1 MRFPSECAFA
11 GLVITG
17 MLFMFFI
24 DFRLAQSNAATASG
38 SLQSVSTFPV
48 CEEIFGNTTDQGKQ
62 NTDGLCGDPGAS
74 QARQFPTTLIQVA
87 IPFGNGDA
95 EDGIDSSSETFTF
108 SGFPRADY
116 SQQEID
122 NFDPENPCQYIK
134 AGQPCEV
141 FASPLTLSVSA
152 SKLIYAYPM
161 KELTDPFPYSYIS
174 YDSILEYGTDDEN
187 GEVLNPDQN
196 CDVNNGGGQCT
207 DTCQCGLAI
216 GGEGSTFASK
226 ECTRKL
232 MGRDILIGGKSSTNA
247 GHYLDET
254 CVNTQNIGGMGQLA
268 IVNSWAINR
277 KDSFRT
283 GFIDSTPVSLPF
295 DIYRGTRNE
304 ADQTKA
310 DQMYQIMDNAL
321 KSNEGSNRI
330 RNYNRNTLSACMGYL
345 YNTNTDSSVP
355 PVNLIGP
362 CAEAQNVATVG
373 RYPAFRDPSSTPLR
387 GSLVKDGDGN
397 VQNFNAGTCIACIAE
412 YKDSYN
418 VPGMFGS
425 YAKCQNFVED
435 WTNAFV
441 IDLRSPVNQNALRND
456 GDTDSFDIYYERTQ
470 VAVGT
475 SANPFYQ
482 SKCCRFVLPHD
493 SITRVLGR
501 CPASSSN
508 DACWDS
514 YNRPPQFVQTQN
526 LPSNTAKTDIEDG
539 SFPQGFE
546 NSPLPPD
553 GDQVGGSLPNFGYKN
568 RGLALT
574 PFFPTNKGS
583 GTTNGDV
590 KTEFMT
596 SHIYRCG
603 SNCND
608 FGADEGSQS
617 AKEKSPIDKGRAK
630 GWLGLGPFCKAYEV
644 SRTARPFFEVNVNVA
659 YQNGKGEDTST
670 ETIRLSSYSSNYYS
684 GSALGTTTDG
694 GIAAQLNPP
703 RGLSGV
709 GAPPLGGVVVVCG
722 AVTKASSS
730 ASLGKISGTLGPGI
744 SPTVNPWGV
753 MKTLIENAANR
764 LGSGFDAFGVK
775 QHGRVAP
782 IPGFVTALQCFNYET
797 ACLPDQDV
805 CQALFDACKRINAD
819 PNVKVDLCRVAFE
832 YITEN
837 DADFEKCGNS
847 ASADSVNVVKLLS
860 SGDKELAADG
870 VSYICKTCSKKKDVP
885 LSAFGQ
891 SWYYLPPEHLKSF
904 GKNCGQ
910 YGMPLNYGKDEN
922 TAQYV
927 CTSPGATVRCV
938 PGYDSISSDTK
949 SPCEVIGGLV
959 GYHGQSSGTKATIID
974 DTRKAMCY
982 PDVSNF
988 DAESFAAQ
996 VGIPE
1001 GLPTNWNAENP
1012 DKWVDFTNGMF
1023 LYSEAANANSELADV
1038 SVYLNGRALNAAI
1051 TSISKGIFINAT
1063 TVPDALRKSCSLEK
1077 NAGVGASILPVYI
1090 QNVGTKTANFVV
1102 NFNGCNSDKV
1112 RATTQDITIPNIE
1125 PGKLGEGE
1133 FEMEISS
1140 DESAVIFQCYLS
1152 LSPPGQPDV
1161 IFDAVASGCTV
1172 VTGLENRNSGIVG
1185 VDQQK
1190 VNELTTGCLSSDEFC
1205 LLAEDDKLGI
1215 NLIVTISFVA
1225 LSLLLFVIA
1234 QSHALRVNARQV
1246 EQSSRDEFL
1255 TKQAIRLD
1263 AQKRL

>member
-1 MRFPSECAFA
+1 MRFPSECVLV
-11 GLVITG
+11 GLILTG
-17 MLFMFFI
+17 LLFMFFI
-24 DFRLAQSNAATASG
+24 DFRLAQQINAAASG

-62 NTDGLCGDPGAS
+62 NTDGLCGAPGATAS
-74 QARQFPTTLIQVA
+74 RLFPTTLIQVA
-87 IPFGNGDA
+87 IPFGNGKA

-122 NFDPENPCQYIK
+122 NFDPENPCEYIK

-141 FASPLTLSVSA
+141 FAGPLTLSVSA
-152 SKLIYAYPM
+152 SKLVYAYPL

-187 GEVLNPDQN
+187 GEVNSHDQN
-196 CDVNNGGGQCT
+196 CDVNHGGGQCS

-216 GGEGSTFASK
+216 GGEGSTFDSSI
-226 ECTRKL
+226 CTRKR

-254 CVNTQNIGGMGQLA
+254 CVNAQNIGGMGQLA

-277 KDSFRT
+277 KGGYRT
-283 GFIDSTPVSLPF
+283 GFIDSTPVELPF
-295 DIYRGTRNE
+295 DIYRGARFE
-304 ADQTKA
+304 ADKDKVDQIYQT
-310 DQMYQIMDNAL
+310 MRNAL
-321 KSNEGSNRI
+321 ISNQGSNRI
-330 RNYNRNTLSACMGYL
+330 RNYNRNTISACMAYL
-345 YNTNTDSSVP
+345 YNANTDSSVP
-355 PVNLIGP
+355 PVNLIGA
-362 CAEAQNVATVG
+362 CKNTQNVATNG
-373 RYPAFRDPSSTPLR
+373 RFPSFRDPASTSLR
-387 GSLVKDGDGN
+387 GSLVKGGDGSI
-397 VQNFNAGTCIACIAE
+397 QNFNTGTCVTCIAE

-418 VPGMFGS
+418 IPGMFGS

-441 IDLRSPVNQNALRND
+441 IDLRSPVNQDALRND
-456 GDTDSFDIYYERTQ
+456 GDADSFDIYYERTQ
-470 VAVGT
+470 VAIG
-475 SANPFYQ
+475 SEANPFYQ

-501 CPASSSN
+501 CPPTSSG
-508 DACWDS
+508 DTCWES

-526 LPSNTAKTDIEDG
+526 LPSSSAKTDIEDG

-546 NSPLPPD
+546 NSPPSPD
-553 GDQVGGSLPNFGYKN
+553 GTDVGGALPNFGYKN

-590 KTEFMT
+590 KTEFFT
-596 SHIYRCG
+596 SHVYRCG
-603 SNCND
+603 SNCNP
-608 FGADEGSQS
+608 EGSETGAQS
-617 AKEKSPIDKGRAK
+617 DKEKSPIDKGRAK
-630 GWLGLGPFCKAYEV
+630 AWLGLGPFCKAYEV

-659 YQNGKGEDTST
+659 YQNGKGEDVST
-670 ETIRLSSYSSNYYS
+670 ETIRLSSRSSNYFS
-684 GSALGTTTDG
+684 GSALGTTRDG

-730 ASLGKISGTLGPGI
+730 ASIGKISGTLGPGI

-753 MKTLIENAANR
+753 MKTLIENAAGR
-764 LGSGFDAFGVK
+764 LGSGYDAFGVK
-775 QHGRVAP
+775 KHGRVAP

-819 PNVKVDLCRVAFE
+819 EDVKIDLCRVAFE
-832 YITEN
+832 YITED
-837 DADFEKCGNS
+837 DADFGKCGDS
-847 ASADSVNVVKLLS
+847 ASADSINVVKLLPN
-860 SGDKELAADG
+860 GDKELAADNE
-870 VSYICKTCSKKKDVP
+870 SYICKTCSTKKNVP

-927 CTSPGATVRCV
+927 CSSPGSTVRCV
-938 PGYDSISSDTK
+938 PGYDAISSGTK

-959 GYHGQSSGTKATIID
+959 NYHGQSSGTKATVID

-982 PDVSNF
+982 PDVSDF
-988 DAESFAAQ
+988 DADSFAPQ

-1001 GLPTNWNAENP
+1001 GLPTNWNGENP
-1012 DKWVDFTNGMF
+1012 YQWVDMLNGNF
-1023 LYSEAANANSELADV
+1023 LYAEATNANSELADV
-1038 SVYLNGRALNAAI
+1038 SVYVNGRALNAAI

-1063 TVPDALRKSCSLEK
+1063 TVPDSLRKSCSLEK
-1077 NAGVGASILPVYI
+1077 NAGVGASTLPVYI
-1090 QNVGTKTANFVV
+1090 QNVGTQTASYVV
-1102 NFNGCNSDKV
+1102 NFNGCNSDNV
-1112 RATTQDITIPNIE
+1112 RATTQTIPIQNVA

-1133 FEMEISS
+1133 FEMEIAL
-1140 DESAVIFQCYLS
+1140 DEPAVVFQCYLT
-1152 LSPPGQPDV
+1152 LSPPDQSSV
-1161 IFDAVASGCTV
+1161 VFDAVATGCTV
-1172 VTGLENRNSGIVG
+1172 VKGLENRNSGVVG
-1185 VDQQK
+1185 VDENK

-1205 LLAEDDKLGI
+1205 LFAEDKKIGI
-1215 NLIVTISFVA
+1215 TLIVGIVFLA
-1225 LSLLLFVIA
+1225 LGLLMFVIV
-1234 QSHALRVNARQV
+1234 QVHAIRVTSREL
-1246 EQSSRDEFL
+1246 EQSSRDKFL

-1263 AQKRL
+1263 VQKGL